1 MTGKAAEINIS
12 NNFVS
17 FYFVTTAQAKNHIYW
32 ITTFPMRPLLVPE
45 DFAGAQTGVDSHLGV
60 FLQTL
65 TRTGSIVVFQSVKV
79 RLSNLLNTGSIEDP
93 REDWM
98 YVKLGLHYK

>member
-1 MTGKAAEINIS
+1 
-12 NNFVS
+12 
-17 FYFVTTAQAKNHIYW
+17 
-32 ITTFPMRPLLVPE
+32 MRPLLVPE
-45 DFAGAQTGVDSHLGV
+45 DFAGAQTGVDFHLGV

-79 RLSNLLNTGSIEDP
+79 RFSCLLNTVNIEVP

-98 YVKLGLHYK
+98 HVKLSLHYK